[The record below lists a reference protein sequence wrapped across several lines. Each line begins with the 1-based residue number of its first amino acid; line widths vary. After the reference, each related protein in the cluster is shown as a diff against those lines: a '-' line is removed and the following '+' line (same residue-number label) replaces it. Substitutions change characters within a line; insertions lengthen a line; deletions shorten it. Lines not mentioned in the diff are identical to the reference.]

1 MDKTPSVFL
10 GLRRG
15 TVELLPHQAEWETE
29 AARTIEKLKSV
40 LGGTA
45 VDIQHV
51 GSTAIRTI
59 DAKPIIDIA
68 VAVNKIDDVLPFV
81 DVLQAEGIVFRKQ
94 DVEGQLL
101 FVMGDFENEIRTH
114 HIHVVEA
121 SGKAWRD
128 YIFFRDRLNACPDL
142 AAEYNALKHDLARY
156 FPNDRE
162 SYTRGKAEFIA
173 NIILQTEN

>member
-15 TVELLPHQAEWETE
+15 TVELLPHQTEWEID
-29 AARTIEKLKSV
+29 AARAIDKLKSV
-40 LGGTA
+40 LGEVA
-45 VDIQHV
+45 VDIQHI
-51 GSTAIRTI
+51 GSTAIRGI
-59 DAKPIIDIA
+59 DAKPIID
-68 VAVNKIDDVLPFV
+68 KIDDVLPFV

-94 DVEGQLL
+94 DVAGQYL

-121 SGKAWRD
+121 SGAAWKN
-128 YIFFRDRLNACPDL
+128 YIAFKDRLNAVSGL
-142 AAEYNALKHDLARY
+142 AAEYNALKHDLARR

-162 SYTRGKAEFIA
+162 SYTNGKAEFIA

>member
-1 MDKTPSVFL
+1 MI
-10 GLRRG
+10 GLKRG
-15 TVELLPHQAEWETE
+15 TVALLPHQTEWEIDAE
-29 AARTIEKLKSV
+29 RTIDKLKSV
-40 LGGTA
+40 LGEAA

-94 DVEGQLL
+94 DVAGQYL

-121 SGKAWRD
+121 SGAAWKN
-128 YIFFRDRLNACPDL
+128 YIAFRDRLNAVPGL
-142 AAEYNALKHDLARY
+142 AAEYNALKHDLARR

-162 SYTRGKAEFIA
+162 SYTKGKAEFIA